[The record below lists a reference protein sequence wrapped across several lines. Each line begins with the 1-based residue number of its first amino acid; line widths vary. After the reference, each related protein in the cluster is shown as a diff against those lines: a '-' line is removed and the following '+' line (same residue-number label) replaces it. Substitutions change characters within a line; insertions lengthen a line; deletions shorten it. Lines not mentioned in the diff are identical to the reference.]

1 MTGDAPSSTASAAKR
16 ATTSDAASDPGPAL
30 ELRGVTSGYD
40 GIPVVHDVDLT
51 IAPGEV
57 VALLGSNGAG
67 KSTTLLTISG
77 LLPRR
82 SGELLVLGEPVPMR
96 RRMRVRDVC
105 AIAER
110 GVAHVPEDRGLF
122 FDLTV
127 REHLRLGRR
136 RGAPGRP
143 IDELLEWFP
152 ALGRVVDRRA
162 GLLSGGEQQMLAL
175 ARAVATS
182 PRLLL
187 VDELSL
193 GLAPIIVEQ
202 LLPVLRTVADSTGT
216 AMLVVEQHVALVLEI
231 ADRAAVMRRGRIVG
245 IGTASDLASRPDLIE
260 AGYLGDS
267 GHDPSRTAN
276 P

>member
-1 MTGDAPSSTASAAKR
+1 MTPESASTATAAAPGTD
-16 ATTSDAASDPGPAL
+16 ATPAL
-30 ELRGVTSGYD
+30 ELRGLSAGYD
-40 GIPVVHDVDLT
+40 GVAVVHDVDLAV
-51 IAPGEV
+51 APGEV

-77 LLPRR
+77 LLPRL
-82 SGELLVLGEPVPMR
+82 SGDLVVLGEPVPMR
-96 RRMRVRDVC
+96 RTSRVRDVC
-105 AIAER
+105 AIVNQ

-127 REHLRLGRR
+127 REHLRVGKR
-136 RGAPGRP
+136 RGTTMRP
-143 IDELLEWFP
+143 VDQLLEWFP
-152 ALGRVVDRRA
+152 ALGRVIDRRA

-175 ARAVATS
+175 ARAVGTS

-193 GLAPIIVEQ
+193 GLAPIVVEQ
-202 LLPVLRTVADSTGT
+202 LLPVLRNIADSTGT

-245 IGTASDLASRPDLIE
+245 IGAATDLAARRDILE
-260 AGYLGDS
+260 AGYLGDAEPTS
-267 GHDPSRTAN
+267 HPTEPTS
-276 P
+276 

>member
-1 MTGDAPSSTASAAKR
+1 
-16 ATTSDAASDPGPAL
+16 
-30 ELRGVTSGYD
+30 
-40 GIPVVHDVDLT
+40 
-51 IAPGEV
+51 
-57 VALLGSNGAG
+57 
-67 KSTTLLTISG
+67 
-77 LLPRR
+77 
-82 SGELLVLGEPVPMR
+82 
-96 RRMRVRDVC
+96 
-105 AIAER
+105 
-110 GVAHVPEDRGLF
+110 
-122 FDLTV
+122 
-127 REHLRLGRR
+127 
-136 RGAPGRP
+136 
-143 IDELLEWFP
+143 
-152 ALGRVVDRRA
+152 VVDRRA

-267 GHDPSRTAN
+267 GHDPPRTAN